1 MHSNGEIHYYLSAS
15 VFKLCS
21 WKSVKDKLKSD
32 ERVSVHFSEKSF
44 GYIAAYRSVCQSDK
58 DVLHSAGLPD
68 LQTIGTSPIT
78 KNCMQANNKKASS
91 QKRATSFH
99 TSTSAKTQNE
109 FKTKKLGYTDVEEYL
124 LDNNIKTLKELQ
136 SIAIKRKRRKRFV

>member
-1 MHSNGEIHYYLSAS
+1 
-15 VFKLCS
+15 
-21 WKSVKDKLKSD
+21 
-32 ERVSVHFSEKSF
+32 
-44 GYIAAYRSVCQSDK
+44 
-58 DVLHSAGLPD
+58 
-68 LQTIGTSPIT
+68 
-78 KNCMQANNKKASS
+78 MQANNKKASS

-109 FKTKKLGYTDVEEYL
+109 FKTKKLGYTGVEEYL